1 MTKDNTLKKT
11 EAPEGEHPVKEK
23 VEEKVDI
30 RKDLTEKEAEELV
43 YKEDHPEA
51 PGSQASK
58 GEKEKTEEPGK
69 EKPGEEPKV
78 ELPERYKGKSAEE
91 LVKLLDEKE
100 KFIQSRSDEMGEL
113 REEAK
118 ETIKLK
124 EKVAKIEEETMKES
138 QQPSTLP
145 QRPQPPVISDDEYY
159 ENPTKALNKVTAYNQ
174 KLADYVDQLTS
185 AKTAPFY
192 QSDMERRREKLYKD
206 LEDKYKDYPVKF
218 DQVKVQEFLEKNPEY
233 FKQYRV
239 KAYEQAYHDLS
250 ASDFS
255 QTQKEEK
262 EKVREQVKKE
272 LIEEAKTHKEAG
284 NIGLSDLETPQ
295 AGSAPEY
302 DSDRMEDDPEYR
314 KKVITDMEERKR
326 KGQI

>member
-1 MTKDNTLKKT
+1 MATKDNTLKKD
-11 EAPEGEHPVKEK
+11 APKKETTPSEK

-30 RKDLTEKEAEELV
+30 RKELTEEEAKRLIAL
-43 YKEDHPEA
+43 EDNPEA
-51 PGSQASK
+51 PEGQAK
-58 GEKEKTEEPGK
+58 KEEEEKK
-69 EKPGEEPKV
+69 EEPKV

-100 KFIQSRSDEMGEL
+100 KFIQGRSDEIGEL

-124 EKVAKIEEETMKES
+124 EKVAKIEEETVKES
-138 QQPSTLP
+138 QQPSKLP
-145 QRPQPPVISDDEYY
+145 QRPQPPVIGDNEYY
-159 ENPTKALNKVTAYNQ
+159 EDPTKALNKLIAYN
-174 KLADYVDQLTS
+174 KELADYVDQITS

-192 QSDMERRREKLYKD
+192 QGDMERRREKLYKD

-218 DQVKVQEFLEKNPEY
+218 NREKVQEFLNKNPEY
-233 FKQYRV
+233 FKQYKT

-250 ASDFS
+250 ATGFS
-255 QTQKEEK
+255 QKQKEEK
-262 EKVREQVKKE
+262 EKVREDARKE
-272 LIEEAKTHKEAG
+272 LIEEIKTNKQAG

-302 DSDRMEDDPEYR
+302 DIDRMEDDVEYR
-314 KKVITDMEERKR
+314 KQVIADMEERKR

>member
-1 MTKDNTLKKT
+1 MSKVKDNTLQKT
-11 EAPEGEHPVKEK
+11 EAPKGEHPVDEK
-23 VEEKVDI
+23 VEKTIDI
-30 RKDLTEKEAEELV
+30 RKVLTEKEAEELV

-58 GEKEKTEEPGK
+58 EEKEKTEEPGK
-69 EKPGEEPKV
+69 EKPEEEPKV
-78 ELPERYKGKSAEE
+78 GIPERYKGKSAEE

-100 KFIQSRSDEMGEL
+100 KFIQGRSDEIGEL

-138 QQPSTLP
+138 QQPSKLP
-145 QRPQPPVISDDEYY
+145 Q
-159 ENPTKALNKVTAYNQ
+159 
-174 KLADYVDQLTS
+174 
-185 AKTAPFY
+185 
-192 QSDMERRREKLYKD
+192 
-206 LEDKYKDYPVKF
+206 
-218 DQVKVQEFLEKNPEY
+218 Y

-250 ASDFS
+250 AADFS

-262 EKVREQVKKE
+262 EKVREQVRKE
-272 LIEEAKTHKEAG
+272 VIEEAKTHKEAG

-302 DSDRMEDDPEYR
+302 DADRMEDDPEYR
-314 KKVITDMEERKR
+314 GKVIADMEERKR